1 MHDGILKMS
10 PRFREKKTTQ
20 AAAILLQR
28 DGGKTHYIKLLKLLY
43 IADRKSLEE
52 TGFPI
57 TFDTYVSMK
66 YGPVLSTTYDLIK
79 DTSFNHGDYWHEY
92 ISQPKDYV
100 VRLNQSPSV
109 TALSEVE
116 IRILNQTFD
125 EYGKIPRFD
134 LVDISH
140 QFPEFHEPP
149 KGSTLPITYR
159 DIFHAL
165 GEDEIEIS
173 RIENELSFYT
183 NLDS

>member
-1 MHDGILKMS
+1 MA

-20 AAAILLQR
+20 AAAILIQR
-28 DGGKTHYIKLLKLLY
+28 NGGKIPYLKLLKLLY

-79 DTSFNHGDYWHEY
+79 DTTLNHGDYWHAY
-92 ISQPKDYV
+92 ISQPKEYV
-100 VRLNQSPSV
+100 VRLIQPPSL

-116 IRILNQTFD
+116 IRILNQTFN
-125 EYGKIPRFD
+125 EFGKVPRFG
-134 LVDISH
+134 LVELSH
-140 QFPEFHEPP
+140 RFPEFHEPP
-149 KGSTLPITYR
+149 EGSTLPITYR

-173 RIENELSFYT
+173 RIENELSFYA

>member
-1 MHDGILKMS
+1 MF
-10 PRFREKKTTQ
+10 PRFQEKKTTQ
-20 AAAILLQR
+20 SAAILLQR
-28 DGGKTHYIKLLKLLY
+28 NGGKIHYIKLLKLLY
-43 IADRKSLEE
+43 IADRRSLEE

-66 YGPVLSTTYDLIK
+66 YGPVLSTTYDLLK
-79 DTSFNHGDYWHEY
+79 GTSLNHGDYWHEY
-92 ISQPKDYV
+92 ISRPKEYV
-100 VRLNQSPSV
+100 VRLNQTPPF

-125 EYGKIPRFD
+125 EFGKIPRFA

-149 KGSTLPITYR
+149 EGSTLPITYR

-165 GEDEIEIS
+165 GENEIEIS
-173 RIENELSFYT
+173 RIENELSFYS